1 MLGVPGA
8 AQTDAASRP
17 TQKME
22 NHLTAMMIL
31 EYAND
36 QLAHEEFETGITIS
50 DLILLAHHVLQN
62 GIDKLNNEQKTQ
74 LAHLQ
79 GTLKNH

>member
-1 MLGVPGA
+1 MN
-8 AQTDAASRP
+8 D
-17 TQKME
+17 
-22 NHLTAMMIL
+22 HITAMMIL

-36 QLAHEEFETGITIS
+36 QLAHKDFETGITIS

-62 GIDKLNNEQKTQ
+62 GIDKLNNEQQTQ
-74 LAHLQ
+74 LAYLH